1 MTDRRERSENGQ
13 SPQKFGAFLG
23 VFTPTLL
30 TILGVIMYL
39 RLGWVVGNAGLW
51 GALIIIAVANVIT
64 LITAM
69 SMSSLA
75 TNMQVG
81 VGGAYF
87 LISRSFGLEVG
98 GAIGIPLYLSQV
110 LSVTLYSYGLA
121 ESFRI
126 VFPNLPVMPVAA
138 LIVVGVTAVAAR
150 STALTLKLQLPI
162 MALIVCSILSLV
174 LGVDFGGTSS
184 VPAFG
189 PWDDATPMF
198 TFAVFFPAVTGI
210 LTGLSLSGDL
220 EDPGTAIPR
229 GGLAAVVIGGLVY
242 LALPFFLA
250 HGASAEDLRGDPL
263 VWTSV
268 AAVSWLVMPGMWG
281 AVLSSAF
288 GAVLSAPRTL
298 QALSTDKLA
307 PERFAETDEDTGEP
321 LLGLYFSGGLALL
334 AVLLGDLNAVAIVV
348 TMFFLTTYGAL
359 NLVACLESLIG
370 DPSFRPRIRV
380 AWYVSLLG
388 FLGCFVAMFAINPL
402 ACFLAVTVEAV
413 VFYWLSRR
421 SLEATWGDA
430 RGGLLLTGARA
441 ALMRLRDARFDP
453 RNWRPH
459 ILVFTRD
466 VARSIPLIRTAD
478 DFGQHRGIVTVCHLI
493 EGGEQSLDEAER
505 IQHADSKLLRD
516 AELWDVFSEVNV
528 VGDLDEGMVTIAQ
541 ANGIAGLHSNTVML
555 GYHPGPDG
563 LSSLARLMTVARRM
577 EKLHRCTLIYVPG
590 GRPSKPAPKGRG
602 KAKKLVMVWWAGRQH
617 NGDLMLLLAHLMTV
631 ATAWRGARIVLKSV
645 ATSDQEALLRRR
657 EFDKMLPE
665 IRMEVEFDI
674 VVRAEGDDIGDII
687 RAQSASA
694 DFVFLGLRIPD
705 PGEEDDYALRIAGL
719 LEGMPDTCLVRNAGR
734 FSGRLV

>member
-1 MTDRRERSENGQ
+1 MSDAPPNAR
-13 SPQKFGAFLG
+13 KFGAFLG
-23 VFTPTLL
+23 VFTPTVL

-39 RLGWVVGNAGLW
+39 RLGFVVGNAGLW
-51 GALIIIAVANVIT
+51 GALVIIAVSNVIT
-64 LITAM
+64 FITAL
-69 SMSSLA
+69 SMSTLA
-75 TNMQVG
+75 TNMRVG

-110 LSVTLYSYGLA
+110 LSVTLYAYGLA
-121 ESFRI
+121 ESLRI
-126 VFPNLPVMPVAA
+126 VLPSLPVMPVAA
-138 LIVVGVTAVAAR
+138 VIVLGVTAIAGR

-162 MALIVCSILSLV
+162 MVLIACSIVSLV
-174 LGVDFGGTSS
+174 LGVDLGSS
-184 VPAFG
+184 QVPAFG
-189 PWDDATPMF
+189 PWNDATPMF
-198 TFAVFFPAVTGI
+198 TFAIFFPAVTGI

-220 EDPGTAIPR
+220 DDPGTAIPR
-229 GGLAAVVIGGLVY
+229 GGLAAVAVGAVVY

-250 HGASAEDLRGDPL
+250 SGASPADLRNDPL
-263 VWTSV
+263 IWTQI

-298 QALSTDKLA
+298 QALATDKLA
-307 PERFAETDEDTGEP
+307 PERFGQTDEATGEP
-321 LLGLYFSGGLALL
+321 LVGLYFSGGLALL
-334 AVLLGDLNAVAIVV
+334 AVLLGDLNAVANVV

-370 DPSFRPRIRV
+370 DPSFRPRIRI
-380 AWYVSLLG
+380 AWWVSLLG

-402 ACFLAVTVEAV
+402 ACFMAMMIEAGI
-413 VFYWLSRR
+413 FYGLSRR

-459 ILVFTRD
+459 ILVFTTNIS
-466 VARSIPLIRTAD
+466 RSIPVIRIAN

-493 EGGEQSLDEAER
+493 EGEEEALER
-505 IQHADSKLLRD
+505 AETIQRTDADLLEA

-528 VGDLDEGMVTIAQ
+528 VSNVDDGVVTVAQ
-541 ANGIAGLHSNTVML
+541 ANGIAGLHSNTVMF
-555 GYHPGPDG
+555 GYVPGDQDNVE
-563 LSSLARLMTVARRM
+563 LSRLMRLARRM
-577 EKLHRCTLIYVPG
+577 EKLNRCTLIYVPG
-590 GRPSKPAPKGRG
+590 QRTKAAPEPSRKRSRRV
-602 KAKKLVMVWWAGRQH
+602 VMVWWAGRQD

-631 ATAWRGARIVLKSV
+631 ARAWRGARIVLKSV
-645 ATSDQEALLRRR
+645 CADDEEAMLRRK
-657 EFDKMLPE
+657 EFETMLPE
-665 IRMEVEFDI
+665 IRMEVEVDI
-674 VVRAEGDDIGDII
+674 VVRADAAETVEII
-687 RAQSASA
+687 RSQSQIAQ
-694 DFVFLGLRIPD
+694 FVFLGLRLPE
-705 PGEEDDYALRIAGL
+705 PGDEEAYAERIAGL

-734 FSGRLV
+734 FRGRLV